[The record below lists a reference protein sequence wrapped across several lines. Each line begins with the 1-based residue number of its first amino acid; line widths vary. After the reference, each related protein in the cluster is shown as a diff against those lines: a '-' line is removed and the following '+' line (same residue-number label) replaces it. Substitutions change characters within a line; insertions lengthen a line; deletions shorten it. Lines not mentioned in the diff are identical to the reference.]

1 MLAFGCDRPIIQS
14 AMGDNKAMKFLAI
27 ECSSDTL
34 SLAASKNLNT
44 WSFECTAGA
53 RTSSVL
59 IPECLNGMAELDL
72 NFKQLDAIVYGKG
85 PGSFTGLRTACSA
98 AQGFSFGHGVPTLGF
113 DSLLV
118 LAQSALQARPQFSH
132 VLSILDARMGQIYV
146 GAYEKIHPRW
156 LVNLAPCLLDPSAM
170 QLPKV
175 WTEAHSNLSV
185 LVACNALNIFQD
197 DIEQMLCTQSVKY
210 ELIQI
215 SPRADALIELAK
227 AHCADTGFS
236 LELQTC
242 TSLPTPLYLRDRVAQ
257 TTLERSQARESNLA
271 HRP

>member
-1 MLAFGCDRPIIQS
+1 MPTFGHGRPIIQS
-14 AMGDNKAMKFLAI
+14 AMGDNRAMKFLAI

-34 SLAASKNLNT
+34 SLAASKDFNT

-59 IPECLNGMAELDL
+59 IPECLNGMAALDL

-98 AQGFSFGHGVPTLGF
+98 AQGFSFEHAVPTLGF

-118 LAQSALQARPQFSH
+118 LAQSALQAKPQYSH

-146 GAYEKIHPRW
+146 GAYEKNQHRW

-170 QLPKV
+170 RLPKA
-175 WTEAHSNLSV
+175 WTEANLNVPV

-197 DIEQMLCTQSVKY
+197 DIELLLCTQSVKY
-210 ELIQI
+210 EFIQM
-215 SPRADALIELAK
+215 SPRADALIELAS
-227 AHCADTGFS
+227 AHCADSGFS

-242 TSLPTPLYLRDRVAQ
+242 TRLPTPLYLRDRVAK
-257 TTLERSQARESNLA
+257 TALDRSLTRGS
-271 HRP
+271 